1 MKLLVTGSRG
11 FIGKNFCAHIKA
23 AALGETLSF
32 NRETDPA
39 KLDEYAGACDFVF
52 HLAGIN
58 RPLDDSG
65 FAENVTLTEQLIQSL
80 EKQGR
85 NTPVL
90 LASSVQAELDNPYGR
105 SKKKAEEAVFA
116 YAVRTGARVYV
127 YRLPGVFGKWCR
139 PHYNSVVATFC
150 EAIAAGKPVKTNDPG
165 AVVSLVYID
174 QVIEEFV
181 NALHDQANRIG
192 DFCSVGGKHKI
203 TVGDLAKRISDFREY
218 RKSLN
223 VIDIS
228 DELTLQLYST
238 YLSYLPENDFAY
250 PLTAHADKRGC
261 FAEFLKSATG
271 GQISVNIA
279 KPGSSKGGHWHHT
292 KTEKILVICGSGVI
306 QFQKIGEEKVISYAV
321 SGGRMEVVD
330 IPVGYV
336 HTVTN
341 TGEEDLVMVIW
352 SNQLYDPQRPDTFP
366 AKISE
371 DTFNV

>member
-1 MKLLVTGSRG
+1 MKLLVTGSKG
-11 FIGKNFCAHIKA
+11 FIAKNLCAHIEA
-23 AALGETLSF
+23 VGLGETLRF
-32 NRETDPA
+32 NRETDSA
-39 KLDEYAGACDFVF
+39 MLDDYAGVCDFVF
-52 HLAGIN
+52 HLAGVN
-58 RPLDDSG
+58 RPPDDSG
-65 FAENVTLTEQLIQSL
+65 FVENISLTEQLIQSL
-80 EKQGR
+80 ERQGR
-85 NTPVL
+85 NVPVL

-116 YAVRTGARVYV
+116 YAARTGARVYV

-150 EAIAAGKPVKTNDPG
+150 EAIAAEKPVQINDPD

-174 QVIEEFV
+174 HVIEEFI
-181 NALHDQANRIG
+181 NAFKDQANRTG
-192 DFCSVGGKHKI
+192 DFCSVAGKQEI
-203 TVGDLAKRISDFREY
+203 TVGDLARRISDFREY
-218 RKSLN
+218 RKNLN

-228 DELTLQLYST
+228 DELTAQLYST
-238 YLSYLPENDFAY
+238 YLSYLPENGFTY

-292 KTEKILVICGSGVI
+292 KTEKILVICGSGLI
-306 QFQKIGEEKVISYAV
+306 RFQQVGEEKVISYAV

-371 DTFNV
+371 GVFNA